1 MDEAS
6 SQSYNRI
13 AFWNDVQARWPEK
26 FMEQDRF
33 IFDKIRPGDR
43 IFVGTGCGE
52 PQYLVQALLNYVNA
66 HPKAFLDA
74 ELINIIM
81 LGVAPYT
88 DEKFK
93 DNFRLNSFFIGDSS
107 RNAINRA
114 AADYTPIFL
123 SNLPHLIRSERIPL
137 DVALIQTSL
146 PDNQGR
152 LNLGVSVDIMR
163 AAVEKASLVIAQP
176 NSFMP
181 RIDGDGGITMDD
193 VDFIVPRDEPLLEG
207 TDASLFLAR

>member
-1 MDEAS
+1 MDEVR
-6 SQSYNRI
+6 SQSYDRI

-33 IFDKIRPGDR
+33 IFEKIRPGDR

-123 SNLPHLIRSERIPL
+123 SNLPDLIRSERIPL

-146 PDNQGR
+146 PDKQGQAEPGSER
-152 LNLGVSVDIMR
+152 GHR
-163 AAVEKASLVIAQP
+163 AGGRRKGIPGHCPAQ
-176 NSFMP
+176 
-181 RIDGDGGITMDD
+181 
-193 VDFIVPRDEPLLEG
+193 LLHAAG
-207 TDASLFLAR
+207 